1 MSIDKENMRKQ
12 SEMLVISLI
21 GADIANDWWNSPNR
35 AFQMQTPENTFD
47 SDPEK
52 VYSYLVGHALR

>member
-12 SEMLVISLI
+12 AEMLVVSLI
-21 GADIANDWWNSPNR
+21 GDNLADDWWNSPNR
-35 AFQMQTPENTFD
+35 AFQMQTPEKTFD